1 MSERDGQA
9 QDVLAGIR
17 VLDFGRDIAGPY
29 CAALLGD
36 LGADVIRIERRGGSE
51 DRWVAPV
58 APDGAGAMFLVMN
71 RNKRAMTLDPAER
84 RRHRSRWG
92 RGGRIMKNRNA
103 QGSGGARTTAT
114 SSSKRRGTS

>member
-17 VLDFGRDIAGPY
+17 VLDFGRYIAGPY

-36 LGADVIRIERRGGSE
+36 LGAYVIRIERRGGGE

-58 APDGAGAMFLVMN
+58 APDGAGAM
-71 RNKRAMTLDPAER
+71 
-84 RRHRSRWG
+84 
-92 RGGRIMKNRNA
+92 
-103 QGSGGARTTAT
+103 
-114 SSSKRRGTS
+114 SS